1 MMLTRILF
9 SLVLLG
15 TFLVAANSQSARHGL
30 QVSNIKDKSLA
41 DGCGCDFRFRGT
53 SVRTQRLIFV
63 SSIEE
68 NDQSAWMNI
77 DGKDTEFKLVKSTE
91 SKHRER
97 VGMKFSWTYAAG
109 NLTVRIDLLV
119 SRVCRPDDE
128 NCESTDYKATFTV
141 KRGGEKRIISALGWC
156 GC

>member
-91 SKHRER
+91 SKRRER
-97 VGMKFSWTYAAG
+97 VGIKFSWT
-109 NLTVRIDLLV
+109 
-119 SRVCRPDDE
+119 
-128 NCESTDYKATFTV
+128 
-141 KRGGEKRIISALGWC
+141 
-156 GC
+156 